1 MIVTVVVPAAAA
13 AAVGPYTLAPYTL
26 APYTLAPYTLAPYTL
41 APYTLAPYTLALPAG
56 PGGVGALNLTNPE
69 LVLYTQCV
77 YSSGAHCISRRMMRM
92 CAFECVDLA
101 LNCWPGALNLTNPEL
116 DLVLNSWPGAGEG
129 LGS

>member
-13 AAVGPYTLAPYTL
+13 AAVG
-26 APYTLAPYTLAPYTL
+26 PYTL

-69 LVLYTQCV
+69 L
-77 YSSGAHCISRRMMRM
+77 
-92 CAFECVDLA
+92 
-101 LNCWPGALNLTNPEL
+101 